1 MNTLAVVV
9 LIVWAVGIP
18 LGAAVTVVQ
27 ARQEPLLRI
36 AFQVRPVAA
45 CLYCAV
51 LVVWWPA
58 SILPALLLRVSGQGV
73 RR

>member
-1 MNTLAVVV
+1 VNTLADVL

-27 ARQEPLLRI
+27 ARQDLWLGM
-36 AFQVRPVAA
+36 AFRVRPVAV

-58 SILPALLLRVSGQGV
+58 SVLAALLLRAFGQGE